1 MKYPFNCLF
10 FFGVYK
16 SSPLISCTYLLI
28 QFLVSTVKCFLCKAG
43 VLSYSLLLCL
53 QGIFWKFEL
62 HRGGQ
67 KLIIPVRI
75 FSLFLLFHFKMHP
88 FSSIPVRIGW
98 IEWKAIRT
106 FGLCLS
112 NLLLMGYILQIL
124 LSRHLNPVF
133 ATGAFILPTS
143 LYFVLKVIAYCKL
156 FTVFLFIHA
165 KRISEKMRLLIILY
179 KAY

>member
-10 FFGVYK
+10 FLGVYK

-106 FGLCLS
+106 FLAYVFLICCWWATSCRFYSPGIWILCLQLEHS
-112 NLLLMGYILQIL
+112 YFQHHFTLYSRLLHIANSL
-124 LSRHLNPVF
+124 LFS
-133 ATGAFILPTS
+133 
-143 LYFVLKVIAYCKL
+143 
-156 FTVFLFIHA
+156 FLFMP
-165 KRISEKMRLLIILY
+165 KG
-179 KAY
+179 